1 MAVDN
6 WSKFRASS
14 KVATPNIFKTTP
26 VNTDLEII
34 VRHISSVLPFELTK
48 QLFLI
53 TSAHKQGPINE
64 SSTQSQA
71 RNNTIQDVNPSD
83 IRPPKQTNK

>member
-14 KVATPNIFKTTP
+14 KVAPPNSFKTIP
-26 VNTDLEII
+26 ANTDSEII
-34 VRHISSVLPFELTK
+34 VCHISSVLPFERAQ

-71 RNNTIQDVNPSD
+71 RNNTIQRES
-83 IRPPKQTNK
+83 IRHKAV